1 MKDYLM
7 ELAKLS
13 GKCLVVFIF
22 AFVFINT
29 TKLRTGS
36 YVALDGGID
45 VFTGYQENSVSL
57 SNGPG
62 YLEVRIVD

>member
-1 MKDYLM
+1 M
-7 ELAKLS
+7 ELAKLL

-29 TKLRTGS
+29 TKLSTGS
-36 YVALDGGID
+36 YVALDGDID
-45 VFTGYQENSVSL
+45 VDTGYQSNSVSL

-62 YLEVRIVD
+62 YLQVRIID